1 MFTFIESSIFERILR
16 VYLDDDEYSDLQ
28 QFLMQNPEAGELV
41 PGSGGVRKVRWAR
54 PGMGKRGGLRVIY
67 FVRYQPNEFWMLTLY
82 AKAKRE
88 DVPAHI
94 LKQLLEAFRDG

>member
-1 MFTFIESSIFERILR
+1 MFTFIESSIFERILP
-16 VYLDDDEYSDLQ
+16 VYLDDDEYSELQ

-41 PGSGGVRKVRWAR
+41 PGSGGVRKARWAR
-54 PGMGKRGGLRVIY
+54 PGIGKRGGLRVIY

-82 AKAKRE
+82 AKAKRD

-94 LKQLLEAFRDG
+94 LKQLLKAFRDG